1 MEVKREIELEQPP
14 DEIWHALTDEE
25 ELEQWF
31 ANDVELDATQGG
43 EGVFRWDDGETRH
56 ALIEEVEPE
65 RRFVFTWDDSRVVI
79 ELEEIPTGTRVTVTE
94 APVVEWSSALELRAS
109 ALVTV

>member
-1 MEVKREIELEQPP
+1 MEVTREIVFPDSP
-14 DEIWHALTDEE
+14 DEVWKALTEAEQLEE
-25 ELEQWF
+25 WF
-31 ANDVELDATQGG
+31 ANDVELDATPGG

-94 APVVEWSSALELRAS
+94 APVVEWSSALELRAA